1 MKQNLRV
8 AIIGGGAAGFFS
20 ALSAKSHFPEA
31 EVTIYE
37 KSAKLLAKVKVSGG
51 GRCNVTHACF
61 DNRELSKFYP
71 RGENQLR
78 KAFELF
84 NAQSTVDWFA
94 DRNVPLVTL
103 PDNCIFPKS
112 DDSQTI
118 IDCFENEAR
127 KLGVQIKIQSQLADI
142 KPLEDGTFSMKA
154 GEQIIFADKI
164 IIATGGT
171 PKRSGLDWLENLG
184 CKIVDPLPSL
194 FTFNMPNEPI
204 KSLMGIV
211 VENAV
216 VKVESTKLI
225 AQGPLLITHWGMS
238 GPAILKLSAWGAR
251 ILAEK
256 NYDFAIL
263 VNWLGD
269 LKEDQ
274 LRLDFEQTIALHGA
288 KMIGNLNPFV
298 FPNRLWNYLLE
309 KSGINP
315 ELRWKEIGKKNAN
328 KLINTLLNDRYKVSG
343 KTTFKEEFV
352 TAGGVALDQIDF
364 KTMEHREVKGLHFAG
379 EILDIDGVTGGFNFQ
394 SAWTTG
400 WIAGKSIGNKTENNA
415 L

>member
-20 ALSAKSHFPEA
+20 ALSAKNHFPDA

-37 KSAKLLAKVKVSGG
+37 KSAKVLAKVKVSGG

-61 DNRELSKFYP
+61 DNRTLSKFYP

-78 KAFELF
+78 KAFEIF

-94 DRNVPLVTL
+94 ERNVPLVTL

-118 IDCFENEAR
+118 IDCFENEAS
-127 KLGVQIKIQSQLADI
+127 KLGVHVKIQSPLAEIRQLDN
-142 KPLEDGTFSMKA
+142 GTFSMKL
-154 GEQIIFADKI
+154 GEQTIFADKI

-171 PKRSGLDWLENLG
+171 PKRSGLDWLEKLG
-184 CKIVDPLPSL
+184 CKIIDPLPSL

-216 VKVESTKLI
+216 VKVESTKLL

-256 NYDFAIL
+256 TYNFAVL
-263 VNWLGD
+263 VNWLGEV
-269 LKEDQ
+269 KEDQ
-274 LRLDFEQTIALHGA
+274 LRKDFDQTIALHGA

-309 KSGINP
+309 KSSINP

-328 KLINTLLNDRYKVSG
+328 RLINTLLNDRYEVSG

-364 KTMEHREVKGLHFAG
+364 KTMEHRDVKGLHFAG

-394 SAWTTG
+394 AAWTTG
-400 WIAGKSIGNKTENNA
+400 WIAGKSIGNLE
-415 L
+415 